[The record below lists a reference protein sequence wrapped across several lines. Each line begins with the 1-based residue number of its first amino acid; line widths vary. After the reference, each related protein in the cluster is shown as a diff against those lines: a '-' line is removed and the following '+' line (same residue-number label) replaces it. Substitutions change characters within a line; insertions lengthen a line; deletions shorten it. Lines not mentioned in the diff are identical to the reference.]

1 MFVYFDDSKSPAQL
15 ESGKQQYENETV
27 LVLIFRIDRKAATE
41 KQQEEGQQILGESFI
56 HLVNKFE

>member
-27 LVLIFRIDRKAATE
+27 LVLIFRIDKKAATE
-41 KQQEEGQQILGESFI
+41 KQEEEQQILGESFN
-56 HLVNKFE
+56 HLGNKFE